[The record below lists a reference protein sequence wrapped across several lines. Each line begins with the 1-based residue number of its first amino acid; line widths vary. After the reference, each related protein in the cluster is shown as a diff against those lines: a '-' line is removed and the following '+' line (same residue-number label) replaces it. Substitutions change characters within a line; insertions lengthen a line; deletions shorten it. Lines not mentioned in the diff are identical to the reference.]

1 VGLTTPARLL
11 CYLQDPDFP
20 DFRRVQ
26 RNLMGTLVRI
36 QPKGQMTIPRRVR
49 SAVGLIDGD
58 LLEVRAV
65 GKRIVIVPQLVIDR
79 SKFPNADDET
89 EQRRIIKCPP
99 GRSRKGTFSRPIQ
112 RRRRGCGFPQEE
124 NPEDR
129 QGGQIKKIGV
139 NVHLSQTAVST
150 HPCLFKKPSSSKSTI
165 WSATL
170 PEHAGVAC
178 VAGGGA
184 KRVRGARFIHFR
196 VASRNIWL
204 HSLRGH
210 LG

>member
-1 VGLTTPARLL
+1 MGLTTPARLL

-112 RRRRGCGFPQEE
+112 RRRRGCGFPREE
-124 NPEDR
+124 NPEHR
-129 QGGQIKKIGV
+129 QGGQIKKIGM
-139 NVHLSQTAVST
+139 NVHLSQTAVEG
-150 HPCLFKKPSSSKSTI
+150 LFDAP
-165 WSATL
+165 L
-170 PEHAGVAC
+170 PVQKAFIKQINYLVRNLTGACGCGMRSGWRREAG
-178 VAGGGA
+178 
-184 KRVRGARFIHFR
+184 
-196 VASRNIWL
+196 
-204 HSLRGH
+204 
-210 LG
+210 